1 MKIKELVMI
10 GLMLAI
16 FKLIINKLLIKKHFF
31 TVNIYIINKII
42 NKTI

>member
-1 MKIKELVMI
+1 MKMKPKELVMI

-31 TVNIYIINKII
+31 TVINKII